1 MKPTTPF
8 TEKQT
13 RMLELLARGMSSGEI
28 AEQLGYQPGT
38 MRVYLHNIY
47 GKLGVRN
54 KTAAIL
60 WYFSHRKQIED
71 TTAKPS
77 FNSPS
82 PVGESFGS
90 AALRTGLLAS
100 LGVMGTFIGPYSRSW
115 EVSVRLQSVA
125 LTKRDN
131 ELRTSSRALW
141 EALLRADWHYAKL
154 LLDNGDATGVM
165 LDSPF
170 DGVVLV
176 AMLLIGGYSA
186 SADRVLERLSP
197 SKRGVSGAK
206 ASELKLL
213 LMLRNA
219 FTLDKP
225 AEAGEITHLAET
237 HSANRLF
244 KQLTMIC
251 AFYTHQ
257 FCKDTQRAGL
267 CADAIWIEAEA
278 VRQHLLEVGEQIL
291 PTIAR
296 LPEQLTSP
304 PQHVAKRKNQSAKV

>member
-1 MKPTTPF
+1 MKPTKPF

-13 RMLELLARGMSSGEI
+13 RMLELLARGMSNGEI

-38 MRVYLHNIY
+38 MRVYLHTIY
-47 GKLGVRN
+47 STIGVRN
-54 KTAAIL
+54 KTAAVL
-60 WYFSHRKQIED
+60 WYFSQREQIEG
-71 TTAKPS
+71 TTAKAS

-82 PVGESFGS
+82 PVGETFGS
-90 AALRTGLLAS
+90 AALRTGLLAA

-115 EVSVRLQSVA
+115 EVSVRLQSLA
-125 LTKRDN
+125 LTKRDH
-131 ELRTSSRALW
+131 ELRMRSRGLW
-141 EALLRADWHYAKL
+141 EALLKADWHYAKL
-154 LLDNGDATGVM
+154 LLDNGDATGVV

-170 DGVVLV
+170 DGVVLI

-186 SADRVLERLSP
+186 SADRVLERLAP

-213 LMLRNA
+213 SMLRDA

-225 AEAGEITHLAET
+225 TEAGEITRLAET

-244 KQLTMIC
+244 KQLAMIC
-251 AFYTHQ
+251 AFYTYQ
-257 FCKDTQRAGL
+257 FCKDAPRAGL
-267 CADAIWIEAEA
+267 CADAIWAEAEA

-291 PTIAR
+291 PMSAR
-296 LPEQLTSP
+296 LPEPLTLP
-304 PQHVAKRKNQSAKV
+304 PQHVAKRKGQTAKV